1 MIRMQKIAPVAI
13 RRAGMDDAV
22 ALISLEQDALGGVFG
37 KTGLTDWSSLF
48 AESGVFT
55 YLAEDTEPFGV
66 IAVGNPRETMH
77 RDGNTGEVIA
87 WYLHPRYQESGFGK
101 KLLVHGLSVIKRR
114 NFERAIIRIP
124 EVAVK
129 AIQSVQSLQF
139 EQTGVESMG
148 DVNLLTFSLTLDNF
162 F

>member
-1 MIRMQKIAPVAI
+1 MQKIAPVAI
-13 RRAGMDDAV
+13 RRAGIEDAA
-22 ALISLEQDALGGVFG
+22 ALISLEQVAPEGVIG
-37 KTGLTDWSSLF
+37 RTGFTDWSSLL
-48 AESGVFT
+48 AEPGVFT

-66 IAVGNPRETMH
+66 IAVGTPREMMH

-87 WYLHPRYQESGFGK
+87 WYLHPRYRESGFGK

-124 EVAVK
+124 EVAVRT
-129 AIQSVQSLQF
+129 IQSAHSLQF
-139 EQTGVESMG
+139 EQTEVEPMG
-148 DVNLLTFSLTLDNF
+148 DVNLLTFTLTLDKF

>member
-1 MIRMQKIAPVAI
+1 MQKIAPVAI
-13 RRAGMDDAV
+13 RRANIVDAD

-37 KTGLTDWSSLF
+37 RTGLTDWSSLF

-101 KLLVHGLSVIKRR
+101 NCWYMACPSLNGETSNGRLSGFPR
-114 NFERAIIRIP
+114 
-124 EVAVK
+124 
-129 AIQSVQSLQF
+129 LQ
-139 EQTGVESMG
+139 
-148 DVNLLTFSLTLDNF
+148 
-162 F
+162 